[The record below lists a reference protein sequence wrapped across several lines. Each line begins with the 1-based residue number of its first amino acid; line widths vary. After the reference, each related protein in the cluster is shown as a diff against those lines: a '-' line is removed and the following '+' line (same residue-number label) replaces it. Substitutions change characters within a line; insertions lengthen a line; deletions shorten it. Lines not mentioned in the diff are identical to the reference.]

1 MKLKHPFFCFQ
12 TTLYDSLMCLSR
24 AKTMSRARGGGHTT
38 PKKRKAKGWMLELH
52 GWTSKIS
59 VQHTSIYY
67 LMHIYIMYI

>member
-38 PKKRKAKGWMLELH
+38 PENGKQKDGCLSFMAGI
-52 GWTSKIS
+52 GTSKIS
-59 VQHTSIYY
+59 IQHTSIYY
-67 LMHIYIMYI
+67 LMHIYI